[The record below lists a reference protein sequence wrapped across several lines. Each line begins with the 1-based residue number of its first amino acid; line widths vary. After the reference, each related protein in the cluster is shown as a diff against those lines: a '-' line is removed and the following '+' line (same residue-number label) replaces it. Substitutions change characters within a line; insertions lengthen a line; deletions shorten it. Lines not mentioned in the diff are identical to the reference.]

1 MNENMI
7 EKIQKISIQADS
19 SIRQAMDAIDKG
31 ALGTALLIEPETQRF
46 MGLVTDG
53 DIRRALL
60 SGYGLESPVYQVPR
74 PPPKTGHIDMSA
86 EDVSTL
92 FSQPLRIMPLLNDEG
107 QVVDLALFEQRTRI
121 PVSEPA
127 LGEKELLYVSECILT
142 GWVSSIGKFV
152 TQFEEMFAKF
162 CDTKYA
168 ISTSSGTTAL
178 HLSLLALGIQLGDEV
193 IVPSLTFIA
202 TANVVRHCGATPVFI
217 DSEMETWNIDPSL
230 IEEAITPRTK
240 AIIPVH
246 LYGHPAD
253 MDPIVA
259 IAKKYNLHVIED
271 AAEAHGA
278 LYKGKKV
285 GSLGEMGTFSFFGN
299 KTITTGEGGMVVTDD
314 ETLYNKM
321 QMTKAHGMDPKIKYI
336 HPVLGYNYR
345 LTNIQAAI
353 GVAQMEKI
361 NEIIEKK
368 RLIAKW
374 YENGLKNIPGIIL
387 PPEKEWARNVYWM
400 YSILI
405 DDSITGI
412 SRDEL
417 MENMERNGIETRPIF
432 YPIHKQPIYNL
443 SLNLPVVEKLSTI
456 GLSLPSA
463 SKLQKEDVER
473 IVKEIKQMC
482 EAPHATN

>member
-1 MNENMI
+1 MK
-7 EKIQKISIQADS
+7 EKIQKISIPVDS
-19 SIRQAMDAIDKG
+19 SIRQAMSAIDKG
-31 ALGTALLIEPETQRF
+31 ALGIALLIEPDTQRF
-46 MGLVTDG
+46 VGLVTDG

-60 SGYGLESPVYQVPR
+60 SGHGLESPISLVPR
-74 PPPKTGHIDMSA
+74 PPSKTGHINMSA
-86 EDVSTL
+86 EEVSAL
-92 FSQPLRIMPLLNDEG
+92 ISKPLRIMPLLNDEG
-107 QVVDLALFEQRTRI
+107 QVVNLAIFDQKTRI
-121 PVSEPA
+121 PVSEPV

-162 CDTKYA
+162 CGAKYA
-168 ISTSSGTTAL
+168 VSTSSGTTAL
-178 HLSLLALGIQLGDEV
+178 HLSLLALDIQPGDEV

-230 IEEAITPRTK
+230 IENAITPRTK

-246 LYGHPAD
+246 LYGHPAN

-259 IAKKYNLHVIED
+259 LAKKYDLHVIED

-314 ETLYNKM
+314 ESLYEKM
-321 QMTKAHGMDPKIKYI
+321 QMIKAHGMDPKMKYI

-361 NEIIEKK
+361 DKIIEKK
-368 RLIAKW
+368 RLIAKL
-374 YENGLKNIPGIIL
+374 YENGLKNIPGITL

-405 DDSITGI
+405 DDSITGVL
-412 SRDEL
+412 RDDL
-417 MENMERNGIETRPIF
+417 MKRLQNKGIESRPFF
-432 YPIHKQPIYNL
+432 YPIHKQPIYDLPINL
-443 SLNLPVVEKLSTI
+443 HVAEKLSRR

-463 SKLQKEDVER
+463 SNLKKEDVEKV
-473 IVKEIKQMC
+473 IGEIKC
-482 EAPHATN
+482 ILG